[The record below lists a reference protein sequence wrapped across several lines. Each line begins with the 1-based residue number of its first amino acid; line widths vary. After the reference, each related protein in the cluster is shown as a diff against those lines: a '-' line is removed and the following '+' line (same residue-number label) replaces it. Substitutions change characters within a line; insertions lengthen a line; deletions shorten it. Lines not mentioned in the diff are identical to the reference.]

1 MDISDNFAS
10 SFFIPLDFPPTHE
23 WEHLQEI
30 KKLKSQKIIINVNL
44 EKKCEEYNTLLE
56 ENKNL
61 NSLNKKLLND
71 LKESKNFSRIESL
84 TAEETSGN
92 PLKEFL
98 TSESETEN
106 LQKEIDQLKIVFE
119 SKRKKLNETKRKIK
133 KKMTEIEKIE
143 KDKEDILI
151 NFEIM
156 REELKKLEEE
166 YSDSNK
172 KIQSHNYESNNLNNY
187 FSESLNIT
195 ADFDKNILAIKKAEQ
210 IFSKKRSSKENSNK
224 NLIENLIQNLNSYN
238 EHLSTLTEKVN
249 ESIEN
254 FYKTSRDIEE
264 HKKRNNEL
272 LKQNEIL
279 INKIDQHKKFIE
291 DFKRNAKKEYQSIK
305 SNLAK
310 SKSEFKKIEE
320 EINYKLYF
328 IRFSNSLVRSFFNI
342 INTRRIQIDIMKKFK
357 TEKREKYKKI
367 FDSLDELEATLLI
380 EYNQYMTLC
389 EGFNKEGN

>member
-10 SFFIPLDFPPTHE
+10 SFLIPLDFPPTHE

-30 KKLKSQKIIINVNL
+30 KKLKSHKIILNVNL
-44 EKKCEEYNTLLE
+44 EKKCELYNTLLE

-61 NSLNKKLLND
+61 NNLNKKLLND
-71 LKESKNFSRIESL
+71 LKESKNFSRVESL
-84 TAEETSGN
+84 TAEETSVN

-98 TSESETEN
+98 TSESEMEN
-106 LQKEIDQLKIVFE
+106 LQKEIDQIKIVFE

-133 KKMTEIEKIE
+133 KKMSEIEKIE
-143 KDKEDILI
+143 KDKDDILI

-166 YSDSNK
+166 YSNLNK
-172 KIQSHNYESNNLNNY
+172 KVQSHNYESNNLNNY
-187 FSESLNIT
+187 LSESLNIT

-210 IFSKKRSSKENSNK
+210 IFSQKKSSKENHNK
-224 NLIENLIQNLNSYN
+224 ILIENLIQNLNIYN

-254 FYKTSRDIEE
+254 YYKTSIDTEE
-264 HKKRNNEL
+264 NKKRNNEL

-279 INKIDQHKKFIE
+279 INKIDQHRKFIE
-291 DFKRNAKKEYQSIK
+291 DFKRNAKKEFQSIK

-310 SKSEFKKIEE
+310 SKSEFKKVEE

-357 TEKREKYKKI
+357 TEKREQYKKI

-389 EGFNKEGN
+389 DGFDKESK